1 MRIDFDINRFKFFK
15 PSRFYWVIPSRDV
28 ISFNFTPSTSTDLT
42 FYFTWIGDT
51 APPFSFK
58 YVDITLYQGNVI
70 IPSFEQI
77 VLDIQLVL
85 REAIAAGSTKF
96 QKFIATDGQIEF
108 IVNEF
113 TPSGEGLVTVND
125 QPNMDN
131 WKVSGNIYV
140 FNNGLIAGDVVRIW
154 Q

>member
-1 MRIDFDINRFKFFK
+1 MRIDFDINAFLFFI
-15 PSRFYWVIPSRDV
+15 PSRFYWYIPSLD
-28 ISFNFTPSTSTDLT
+28 IITFDFTPPTSTDLT

-58 YVDITLYQGNVI
+58 YVDITLYQGNTI

-85 REAIAAGSTKF
+85 REAKAAGKTKF
-96 QKFIATDGQIEF
+96 QKFTATEGQTEF

-131 WKVSGNIYV
+131 WKISGNVYV
-140 FNNGLIAGDVVRIW
+140 FNAGLTAGDVVRIW